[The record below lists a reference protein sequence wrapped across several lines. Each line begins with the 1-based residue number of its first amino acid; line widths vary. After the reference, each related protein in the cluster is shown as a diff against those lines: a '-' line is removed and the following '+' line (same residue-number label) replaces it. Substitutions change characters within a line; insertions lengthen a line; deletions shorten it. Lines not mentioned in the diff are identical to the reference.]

1 MTMRTVAGSVPKRDL
16 AGLSLFILFLFVRI
30 QRPSST
36 NPLFVRFFSAFFF
49 FFFFFGVDIEKLQEL
64 VLAELASSF
73 SLLFLLAI
81 FSDFLL
87 LIVSF

>member
-36 NPLFVRFFSAFFF
+36 NPLFVHFFSAFS

-64 VLAELASSF
+64 VLAELAFSF
-73 SLLFLLAI
+73 SLLFFLAI

>member
-49 FFFFFGVDIEKLQEL
+49 FFFFGVDIEKLQEL
-64 VLAELASSF
+64 VLAELAFSF

>member
-49 FFFFFGVDIEKLQEL
+49 FFFGVDIEKLQEL
-64 VLAELASSF
+64 VLAELAFSF